1 MIDETA
7 PLPTSADLTSDSSI
21 SWRAAPLPTIEWTAP
36 ITADSP
42 IHWRAAP
49 MRTTGS
55 AVVPSHH
62 QPPGAARG
70 IAAATSPPEAASP
83 RAPAQRSGGTADTKR
98 TWFIFYSVFA
108 ALFVVDVIVARF
120 VSK

>member
-1 MIDETA
+1 VIDETA
-7 PLPTSADLTSDSSI
+7 PLPTSAALASDSPI
-21 SWRAAPLPTIEWTAP
+21 SWRAAPLPTFEWTAP

-49 MRTTGS
+49 LRTTGS

-70 IAAATSPPEAASP
+70 IAAATSPPEAAS
-83 RAPAQRSGGTADTKR
+83 RALAQRSGGTADTKQ
-98 TWFIFYSVFA
+98 TWFIFYGVFA
-108 ALFVVDVIVARF
+108 ALFVVDVIVARL